1 MTEHAFPVASF
12 YKGWDGY
19 QQHLVHAL
27 APLSSEQL
35 ALRAEP
41 RLRSIGAI
49 ARHIIGARAG
59 WLYYALKENDE
70 NLVPLHTRNDA
81 DQPDQSGAELVSGL
95 EKTWQVI
102 QDALQRWTI
111 ADLDEIFHETDE
123 NGEEETFTRQ
133 WVIWHLIEHDVH
145 HKFTVIHPRR
155 RPARLRLDRS
165 LLLSSLLEFTS
176 LRNPWERAEERDGVS
191 SG

>member
-41 RLRSIGAI
+41 RLRSIGVI

-70 NLVPLHTRNDA
+70 NLVPLSTRNDA
-81 DQPDQSGAELVSGL
+81 DHSALSAAELVSGL
-95 EKTWQVI
+95 ETTWQVI

-145 HKFTVIHPRR
+145 HGGGEISFTLGMHGLAAIN
-155 RPARLRLDRS
+155 L
-165 LLLSSLLEFTS
+165 
-176 LRNPWERAEERDGVS
+176 
-191 SG
+191 